1 LHALAHTLQ
10 VGRAALP
17 ARLAVVASDLDA
29 LVEKLEASLS
39 GELLE
44 GCYRGSSRDS
54 SRELALFQSEPSAAR
69 AFLRELV
76 DSGRLERVG
85 ELWVHGVSVDWSR
98 TYRDNRPGVVRAPTY
113 PFARDRH
120 FIDVDS
126 EVVPSS
132 IERASRIES
141 LASLQTPELV
151 VRLVHRLTKTS
162 LDEIPLDATLADVG
176 VDSLIAMQLL
186 VQIERTSGVR
196 VHLSDLR
203 KRPTLS
209 ELVRLIDARK
219 VRGNGIRDRYP
230 ELEVMQEGS
239 ELTPVFWF
247 HGGFG
252 TVQPYVPLVRAVG
265 GAGQL
270 PFYAIQARGIRT
282 DDAPITDLVEM
293 AQYYAEIILNTQPA
307 GECQIGGYSHGG
319 RVAYEVARQLQLQG
333 RQVKNIVMIDSAFPL
348 EVKMSERTRYI
359 ISLFN
364 VLKTANVKVSRE
376 DMAEILASADLVGSL
391 VGYGVRAGVRYT
403 EGELRS
409 LLRRMATVLGANLAA
424 CNKYASQLQDLPD
437 PFGPSVH
444 YFIRG
449 RQDLSYGP
457 FLGDI
462 MPREGE
468 IALGLRELNRLFD
481 RDEVALWRTKLPQL
495 QAVRTPSEDHMT
507 MFDDPETI
515 RTIAATCRRI
525 YGVEENDLLRVS
537 LEAVKA
543 AS

>member
-1 LHALAHTLQ
+1 
-10 VGRAALP
+10 
-17 ARLAVVASDLDA
+17 
-29 LVEKLEASLS
+29 
-39 GELLE
+39 
-44 GCYRGSSRDS
+44 
-54 SRELALFQSEPSAAR
+54 
-69 AFLRELV
+69 
-76 DSGRLERVG
+76 
-85 ELWVHGVSVDWSR
+85 
-98 TYRDNRPGVVRAPTY
+98 
-113 PFARDRH
+113 
-120 FIDVDS
+120 
-126 EVVPSS
+126 
-132 IERASRIES
+132 
-141 LASLQTPELV
+141 
-151 VRLVHRLTKTS
+151 
-162 LDEIPLDATLADVG
+162 
-176 VDSLIAMQLL
+176 
-186 VQIERTSGVR
+186 
-196 VHLSDLR
+196 
-203 KRPTLS
+203 
-209 ELVRLIDARK
+209 
-219 VRGNGIRDRYP
+219 
-230 ELEVMQEGS
+230 MQEGS

-265 GAGQL
+265 GAGAL

-293 AQYYAEIILNTQPA
+293 AQYYTEIIQHVQPT

-319 RVAYEVARQLQLQG
+319 RVAYEVARQLQ
-333 RQVKNIVMIDSAFPL
+333 RKDRAVKNIVMIDSAFPL
-348 EVKMSERTRYI
+348 EVKMSERTRYV

-391 VGYGVRAGVRYT
+391 VGYAVRAGVRYT

-409 LLRRMATVLGANLAA
+409 LLRRMSTVLGANLAA
-424 CNKYASQLQDLPD
+424 CNKYASQLQELPD
-437 PFGPSVH
+437 PFAPEVH

-449 RQDLSYGP
+449 RQELSYGP

-515 RTIAATCRRI
+515 RTIAATCRKI
-525 YGVEENDLLRVS
+525 YGVEERELARVTV
-537 LEAVKA
+537 EAVKA